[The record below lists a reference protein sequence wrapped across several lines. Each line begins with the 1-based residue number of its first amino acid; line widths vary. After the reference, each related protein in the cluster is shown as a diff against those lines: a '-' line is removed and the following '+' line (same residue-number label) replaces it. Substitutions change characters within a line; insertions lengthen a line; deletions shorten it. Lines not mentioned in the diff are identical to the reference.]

1 MPKIIL
7 AEMPRECGFNFS
19 KCFVGGFEKM
29 LVGKKKMDGRMLH
42 QRIKSFLPLTIII
55 YHQNQNVYKT

>member
-19 KCFVGGFEKM
+19 KCFVGGFKKM
-29 LVGKKKMDGRMLH
+29 LVGKKKCMDAASTDKKFSAINNHNLSPES
-42 QRIKSFLPLTIII
+42 KC
-55 YHQNQNVYKT
+55 V

>member
-29 LVGKKKMDGRMLH
+29 LVGKKKNGWKDAASTDKKFSAINNHNLSSES
-42 QRIKSFLPLTIII
+42 KC
-55 YHQNQNVYKT
+55 V

>member
-19 KCFVGGFEKM
+19 KWFVGGFEKM
-29 LVGKKKMDGRMLH
+29 LVGKNKANAASTDKKFSAINNHNLSSES
-42 QRIKSFLPLTIII
+42 KC
-55 YHQNQNVYKT
+55 V